1 MEKLLTK
8 ALMEFKE
15 NHKNDTD
22 IDMKELNELIE
33 KSEKGYLTRPYL
45 TMAFYELESHVES
58 REQDAEYGDEQ
69 AKAIVDLYKEKK
81 DELIERV
88 YDEIQSDD
96 HVWEHVWRDI
106 EDVLSEYIDIDA
118 EEDA

>member
-22 IDMKELNELIE
+22 INMEELNKLIE
-33 KSEKGYLTRPYL
+33 KSEKGYLTKPYL
-45 TMAFYELESHVES
+45 TMALYELESHIES
-58 REQDAEYGDEQ
+58 HEQDADHGDEQ

-96 HVWEHVWRDI
+96 HIWEHVWQDI
-106 EDVLSEYIDIDA
+106 EDVLSEYIDA